1 MSDTEPAPK
10 RLSRWGLYLPF
21 LAFGLICAGWSA
33 WWLVVRG
40 AVASGI
46 DREIAQAA
54 TRGDIWTCANRTVTG
69 FPFRIEVRC
78 TALALTR
85 TLPGGSLSFATGPLT
100 VVGQPQR
107 PSHIIAEAAGP
118 ARVSFPDGRVV
129 EARWD
134 TLEASRRMREGQLE
148 RFALIAKKPVVTVTQ
163 GGATTTLSAGELAVN
178 ARRNPARPA
187 QDDAVDLAVQ
197 VAALVSGELDALLG
211 DANASTLEL
220 LSTISR
226 ASVFATGLTPANLE
240 AWRAGSGA
248 VEITRLNLRK
258 GVKQLDATGRL
269 AIDANRRL
277 TGRIEP
283 SVANIDQFAGIRL
296 RGGAMD
302 LAAALSGRPAPASAD
317 ALRPLPALEARDG
330 RVFLGPIRLPL
341 PALEPLY

>member
-21 LAFGLICAGWSA
+21 VVFGLICAGWSA

-54 TRGDIWTCANRTVTG
+54 TRGDVWTCADRSVTG
-69 FPFRIEVRC
+69 YPFRIEVRC
-78 TALALTR
+78 TALTLTR
-85 TLPGGSLSFATGPLT
+85 TLPGGTLNFATGPLT
-100 VVGQPQR
+100 VVGQPHR
-107 PSHIIAEAAGP
+107 PSHIIAEASGP
-118 ARVSFPDGRVV
+118 ARVTLPDGRVI
-129 EARWD
+129 EARWE
-134 TLEASRRMREGQLE
+134 TLEASRRLRDGQLE
-148 RFALIAKKPVVTVTQ
+148 RFALLAKKPVLTLTQ
-163 GGATTTLSAGELAVN
+163 SGGVTTLSAGELAIN

-187 QDDAVDLAVQ
+187 DENAVDLAVQ

-211 DANASTLEL
+211 DANPSTLEL
-220 LSTISR
+220 LSTINR

-240 AWRAGSGA
+240 AWRTLNGA

-258 GVKQLDATGRL
+258 GVKQMDATGRL
-269 AIDANRRL
+269 AIDASRRL

-302 LAAALSGRPAPASAD
+302 LAAALSGRPAPTSAD

-341 PALEPLY
+341 PQLDPLY